1 MAVKALY
8 FSCRHHP
15 NPGSAP
21 SPSRLGSPELSHCD
35 KEAGAG
41 GLRQGASGEP
51 SRGAQDTGPGG
62 QDCERTNETASS
74 EPGPGGGALRARWG
88 GPAGPGHSKVQGPRG
103 PPAGEEGQAAFSG
116 QGPDGVPEARSY
128 SSSERK
134 PVTSIRA
141 GGPGGEEGVCCQA
154 RHAPRPASASLLFR
168 LGAQTRAFR
177 GGAFLFLLPQ
187 HPSPTPEKAPGLEAQ
202 PERPW
207 DGGGGPAPHSLQT
220 ASSIQAVQG
229 KEGNVVSL
237 ASHSAPAALARS
249 SFLQRSSS
257 SKKEPLLGAG
267 GIFLQQ
273 PTLTSPEG
281 PDAGGTQGSN
291 RTPPPPAEA
300 PAAPSQMR
308 PCGQTHSATYG
319 SRWMNGQGSW
329 TEGPPAGLSADFSK
343 SRHAHTYT
351 RMYKQTD
358 TNRKVG
364 ACSHMCCKTPAW
376 LLKGGQ
382 KHFLTP
388 KKPDSTASAERPGP
402 TESCP

>member
-1 MAVKALY
+1 MAIKALY

-141 GGPGGEEGVCCQA
+141 GVPGVRRGSAV
-154 RHAPRPASASLLFR
+154 RPATLRGQRAPPSFSDWGLR
-168 LGAQTRAFR
+168 LGPSA
-177 GGAFLFLLPQ
+177 GVLFY
-187 HPSPTPEKAPGLEAQ
+187 
-202 PERPW
+202 
-207 DGGGGPAPHSLQT
+207 
-220 ASSIQAVQG
+220 
-229 KEGNVVSL
+229 
-237 ASHSAPAALARS
+237 
-249 SFLQRSSS
+249 SSS
-257 SKKEPLLGAG
+257 LS
-267 GIFLQQ
+267 
-273 PTLTSPEG
+273 
-281 PDAGGTQGSN
+281 
-291 RTPPPPAEA
+291 TPPPP
-300 PAAPSQMR
+300 QRR
-308 PCGQTHSATYG
+308 PRG
-319 SRWMNGQGSW
+319 
-329 TEGPPAGLSADFSK
+329 
-343 SRHAHTYT
+343 
-351 RMYKQTD
+351 
-358 TNRKVG
+358 
-364 ACSHMCCKTPAW
+364 
-376 LLKGGQ
+376 
-382 KHFLTP
+382 
-388 KKPDSTASAERPGP
+388 
-402 TESCP
+402 